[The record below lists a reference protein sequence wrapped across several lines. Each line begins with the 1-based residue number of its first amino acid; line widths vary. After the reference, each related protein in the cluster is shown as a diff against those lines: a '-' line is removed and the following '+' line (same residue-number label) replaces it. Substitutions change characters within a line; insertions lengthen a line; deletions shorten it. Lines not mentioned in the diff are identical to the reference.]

1 MRSQVLLA
9 EGNTLT
15 LNAVLEEGEEAVY
28 QLDWEWP
35 FESGMDETDT
45 AAGKQGGSYTLNL
58 SIHAEGGG

>member
-1 MRSQVLLA
+1 M
-9 EGNTLT
+9 
-15 LNAVLEEGEEAVY
+15 NAVLEEGEEAVY